1 MAGAGRLTLSRKEEV
16 VPAFGRKICRYDRE
30 WCRKRNGIE
39 DPNNKLA
46 LEEIRKEAKV
56 KEAIITDANVLYV
69 TVEDDG
75 TRRDGYAGYLCEVL
89 NDHKATAKTVK
100 VVKVNSSKDPDADNT
115 YGVLLGEM
123 NCEF

>member
-1 MAGAGRLTLSRKEEV
+1 MIKRIVFLTISIVTLTGCSETPK
-16 VPAFGRKICRYDRE
+16 PQD
-30 WCRKRNGIE
+30 N
-39 DPNNKLA
+39 PNNKLA
-46 LEEIRKEAKV
+46 LEEISREPKV
-56 KEAIITDANVLYV
+56 KEAMITDANVLYV

-89 NDHKATAKTVK
+89 NDHKATPKMVK
-100 VVKVNSSKDPDADNT
+100 VVKVNSSKDPDADNA

>member
-1 MAGAGRLTLSRKEEV
+1 MMKKTLFITIVLTTLAGCSDSLKLQ
-16 VPAFGRKICRYDRE
+16 D
-30 WCRKRNGIE
+30 N
-39 DPNNKLA
+39 PNNKLA
-46 LEEIRKEAKV
+46 LDEIRKEPKI
-56 KEAIITDANVLYV
+56 KEAIITDANILYV

-89 NDHKATAKTVK
+89 NEHKATTKWVK
-100 VVKVNSSKDPDADNT
+100 VVKVNSSQDSNADNA

>member
-1 MAGAGRLTLSRKEEV
+1 MIKKIFLTIIALATFVACSESPKHQ
-16 VPAFGRKICRYDRE
+16 D
-30 WCRKRNGIE
+30 N
-39 DPNNKLA
+39 PNNKLA
-46 LEEIRKEAKV
+46 LEEIRKEPKV
-56 KEAIITDANVLYV
+56 KEALITDANVLYV

-89 NDHKATAKTVK
+89 NDHKATTKWVK
-100 VVKVNSSKDPDADNT
+100 VVKVNSSKDPDADNA